1 MSGLNRKLQRQK
13 AKAKGTLVYKKK
25 IAKKLG
31 ISVDELN
38 NRLKRREKN
47 LTELNGGTENGKR

>member
-13 AKAKGTLVYKKK
+13 AKADGTLVYKKK

-47 LTELNGGTENGKR
+47 LAELNGGTENGKR